1 MAFVLADLKCVDP
14 HNPRRVFVYKT
25 DDTTATVV
33 ASAYFDAAAVPAG
46 NPHLRKGDMIL
57 ASTDE
62 DGTEGMT
69 SIVVT
74 SADEATPVTVVK
86 TA

>member
-14 HNPRRVFVYKT
+14 HNPRRVFAYKT
-25 DDTTATVV
+25 DDTVATVV
-33 ASAYFDAAAVPAG
+33 ASAYFDAAAVPVG

-62 DGTEGMT
+62 DGTPDMT
-69 SIVVT
+69 TVVVT
-74 SADEATPVTVVK
+74 SADEATPVTTAK